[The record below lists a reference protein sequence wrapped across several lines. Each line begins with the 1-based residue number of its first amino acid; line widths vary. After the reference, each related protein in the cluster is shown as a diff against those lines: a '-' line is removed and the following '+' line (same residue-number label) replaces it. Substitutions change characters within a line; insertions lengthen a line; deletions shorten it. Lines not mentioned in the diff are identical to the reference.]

1 MLDWLNGGFSNLR
14 LDIVGFLAILGEASV
29 KANAQV
35 SSLSY
40 LALLPRLLPAPQALI
55 RSTRLENLKSDT
67 GKVIGARSGGIRD
80 YVNHIA
86 HLLHSREP
94 LEAYAVRCERITKP
108 NRDATVSART
118 LGPLAA
124 VELLGTSMSLTLLA
138 LSIHRND
145 GFALL
150 TTILLSLLS
159 TLIGVGSLWKLELMQ
174 RRANRRVP
182 KDNIVIKYPHGAFL
196 IVKCDE
202 NIAREL
208 YWHPEECNYVF
219 GDTVYRLISLVGTLV
234 LMFGVICLGNST
246 LFLQIGFA
254 ASYMILNVAYWVV
267 AALPAQWHWDL
278 SCYEVER
285 EYYQGGEI
293 QASYTQALWRA
304 IAITQSVDWVR
315 NGAIAPISEAWKL
328 WVEKAGEIVESDKE
342 KEELAGLG
350 MHSND
355 SLEKR
360 EVKPLPQWDAEQ
372 ALTDYL
378 NPAATGLNV

>member
-1 MLDWLNGGFSNLR
+1 
-14 LDIVGFLAILGEASV
+14 LG
-29 KANAQV
+29 
-35 SSLSY
+35 
-40 LALLPRLLPAPQALI
+40 
-55 RSTRLENLKSDT
+55 
-67 GKVIGARSGGIRD
+67 
-80 YVNHIA
+80 
-86 HLLHSREP
+86 
-94 LEAYAVRCERITKP
+94 
-108 NRDATVSART
+108 
-118 LGPLAA
+118 A
-124 VELLGTSMSLTLLA
+124 VELLGTAMSLTLLA

-159 TLIGVGSLWKLELMQ
+159 TLIGFGSLWKLELMQ
-174 RRANRRVP
+174 RKANRRVP

-219 GDTVYRLISLVGTLV
+219 GDTVYRLISLVGTLM

-278 SCYEVER
+278 SCYDVER
-285 EYYQGGEI
+285 EYYQGGEK
-293 QASYTQALWRA
+293 QASYTQALWKA
-304 IAITQSVDWVR
+304 IAITRSVDWVR
-315 NGAIAPISEAWKL
+315 NGAIAPISEGWKL
-328 WVEKAGEIVESDKE
+328 WVEKAGDIVDSEKE
-342 KEELAGLG
+342 KEERAGLG
-350 MHSND
+350 MDSND

-360 EVKPLPQWDAEQ
+360 EVKSLPQWDAEQ

-378 NPAATGLNV
+378 NPAAIGLNV

>member
-1 MLDWLNGGFSNLR
+1 M
-14 LDIVGFLAILGEASV
+14 
-29 KANAQV
+29 
-35 SSLSY
+35 
-40 LALLPRLLPAPQALI
+40 
-55 RSTRLENLKSDT
+55 
-67 GKVIGARSGGIRD
+67 
-80 YVNHIA
+80 
-86 HLLHSREP
+86 
-94 LEAYAVRCERITKP
+94 EAYAVRCERITKP
-108 NRDATVSART
+108 NRDATVSAKT

-124 VELLGTSMSLTLLA
+124 VELLGTAMSLTLLA

-159 TLIGVGSLWKLELMQ
+159 TLIGFGSLWNLELMQ
-174 RRANRRVP
+174 RKANRRVP
-182 KDNIVIKYPHGAFL
+182 KDKIVIKYPHGAFL

-219 GDTVYRLISLVGTLV
+219 GDTVYRLISLIGTLM

-246 LFLQIGFA
+246 LFLQVGFA

-285 EYYQGGEI
+285 EYYQGGEK
-293 QASYTQALWRA
+293 QASYTQALWKA

-328 WVEKAGEIVESDKE
+328 WVETADEIVEREKE

-350 MHSND
+350 MDSND

>member
-1 MLDWLNGGFSNLR
+1 MTLDWLTSFGHLQ

-29 KANAQV
+29 IANAQV

-55 RSTRLENLKSDT
+55 RTTRPENLKPDT

-86 HLLHSREP
+86 HILHSREP
-94 LEAYAVRCERITKP
+94 LDAYSVRCERITKP
-108 NRDATVSART
+108 NREATVSAKT
-118 LGPLAA
+118 FGPLAG
-124 VELLGTSMSLTLLA
+124 VELLGTAMSVALLV
-138 LSIHRND
+138 LSITRSD

-150 TTILLSLLS
+150 ATILLSLLS
-159 TLIGVGSLWKLELMQ
+159 TLIGVGSRWKLTLMQ

-182 KDNIVIKYPHGAFL
+182 KDSIIIKYPHGAFL

-219 GDTVYRLISLVGTLV
+219 GDTVYRLISLVGTLT

-246 LFLQIGFA
+246 LYLQVGFA
-254 ASYMILNVAYWVV
+254 ASYMILNVAYWIV

-285 EYYQGGEI
+285 EDYEGGEKHD
-293 QASYTQALWRA
+293 SFTLALWKA
-304 IAITQSVDWVR
+304 IAITQSVDWVK
-315 NGAIAPISEAWKL
+315 NGQIAPVSEAWKL
-328 WVEKAGEIVESDKE
+328 WVEKAGEVVE
-342 KEELAGLG
+342 EELAGPRTEG
-350 MHSND
+350 TD

-360 EVKPLPQWDAEQ
+360 GVKPLPRWDAEQ
-372 ALTDYL
+372 TLTDCL
-378 NPAATGLNV
+378 NRSATGLNF